1 MHLTRSRQAE
11 LGRPDD
17 LKGPDLMA
25 LSTFIEPR
33 DIYGENGWDSSY
45 LEPGMVVLGD
55 DGDVVGQIERLDSD
69 VISVHR
75 TPLPMINLPIDLI
88 QHVHEG
94 VVILAVSRESAD
106 LMGDD
111 ELSVQWSV

>member
-1 MHLTRSRQAE
+1 
-11 LGRPDD
+11 
-17 LKGPDLMA
+17 MA

-33 DIYGENGWDSSY
+33 EIHGRDRWSSSY

-55 DGDVVGQIERLDSD
+55 DGDVVGQIARLGADM
-69 VISVHR
+69 ISVHR

-88 QHVHEG
+88 QHVDEG
-94 VVILAVSRESAD
+94 VVILTISGESAD

-111 ELSVQWSV
+111 ELPPHWSTWVG